1 MALVQA
7 AAQESTLREMFHELA
22 DGIVHRAGKL
32 LGNLK
37 LAPTEEHR
45 GPGEWLLTSQPS
57 RAIDADRNR
66 AFLLVSARLP

>member
-1 MALVQA
+1 MALIQA
-7 AAQESTLREMFHELA
+7 ADEELTLREMFHELA

-45 GPGEWLLTSQPS
+45 GPGEMDSHESAVS
-57 RAIDADRNR
+57 RHRRRRNR
-66 AFLLVSARLP
+66 AFLLVSASLP